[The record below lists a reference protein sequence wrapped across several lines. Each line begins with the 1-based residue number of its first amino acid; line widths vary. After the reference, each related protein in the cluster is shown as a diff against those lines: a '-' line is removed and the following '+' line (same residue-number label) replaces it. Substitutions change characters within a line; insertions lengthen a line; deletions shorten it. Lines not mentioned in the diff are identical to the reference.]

1 MSDIQ
6 TFIIT
11 FNTLMVCNYA
21 WQVITGQAR
30 GTAAERNFLQ
40 AIAFQAIALFAAWMA
55 TRGGA

>member
-21 WQVITGQAR
+21 WQVITGQAW
-30 GTAAERNFLQ
+30 GTAAERSF
-40 AIAFQAIALFAAWMA
+40 FQAVALFAAWLA
-55 TRGGA
+55 TRGDA